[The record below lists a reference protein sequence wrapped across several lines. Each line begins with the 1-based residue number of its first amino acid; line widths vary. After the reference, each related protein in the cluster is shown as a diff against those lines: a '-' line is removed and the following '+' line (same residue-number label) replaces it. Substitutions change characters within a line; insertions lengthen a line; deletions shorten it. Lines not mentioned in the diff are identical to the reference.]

1 MTQVN
6 LLPPEIRQRT
16 QTRRLTVMV
25 VAAGLVLLVLM
36 GFLYVLQSASLSRVN
51 DEVAA
56 QESANAQLQA
66 QIAGLQEFAALQTE
80 AQTKKALLST
90 AFANEVSFSGVLLD
104 LSRVIPS
111 DAYLTT
117 FAAQVTPPATT
128 AVAPAAVPVTTA
140 PTTPLIGTITAAGQG
155 SGADALASWITR
167 LESVKGWVNP
177 WFTTIA
183 ETTPDSDRFTFN
195 SGADLTSDVL
205 TDRAR
210 EAATVTTPTTG
221 VTTP

>member
-1 MTQVN
+1 VTQVY
-6 LLPPEIRQRT
+6 LRTPEIRQRT
-16 QTRRLTVMV
+16 QTRRLTFMV
-25 VAAGLVLLVLM
+25 VLAGIALLVLV
-36 GFLYVLQSASLSRVN
+36 GFLYAVQSANLSRVN
-51 DEVAA
+51 EDIAA
-56 QESANAQLQA
+56 QETKNAQINS

-80 AQTKKALLST
+80 AQAKKALLTT

-117 FAAQVTPPATT
+117 FAAQVTPPEATAT
-128 AVAPAAVPVTTA
+128 VPTA
-140 PTTPLIGTITAAGQG
+140 PVSTTPLIGTMTAAGEG

-177 WFTTIA
+177 WISTFS
-183 ETTPDSDRFTFN
+183 ETTPNTDRFTFN

-210 EAATVTTPTTG
+210 DASAVTTP
-221 VTTP
+221 

>member
-1 MTQVN
+1 VTQVN

-16 QTRRLTVMV
+16 QSRRLTFMV
-25 VAAGLVLLVLM
+25 VLAGIALLVLV
-36 GFLYVLQSASLSRVN
+36 GFLYAVQAANLSRVN
-51 DEVAA
+51 EDIAA
-56 QESANAQLQA
+56 QESKNAQINA

-80 AQTKKALLST
+80 AQAKKALLST

-117 FAAQVTPPATT
+117 FAAQVTPPAAATT
-128 AVAPAAVPVTTA
+128 VPTAPVT
-140 PTTPLIGTITAAGQG
+140 TTPLIGTMTAAGEG
-155 SGADALASWITR
+155 SGADSLASWITR

-177 WFTTIA
+177 WISTFS
-183 ETTPDSDRFTFN
+183 ETTPNTDRFTFN

-210 EAATVTTPTTG
+210 GASEVTTP
-221 VTTP
+221 

>member
-16 QTRRLTVMV
+16 QTRKLTFMV
-25 VAAGLVLLVLM
+25 IGAGVVLLVLM
-36 GFLYVLQSASLSRVN
+36 AFFYVVTSANLSRVN
-51 DEVAA
+51 EDIAA
-56 QESANAQLQA
+56 QETRNAQLNSE
-66 QIAGLQEFAALQTE
+66 IAGLQEFAALQTE
-80 AQTKKALLST
+80 AQAKQALLT
-90 AFANEVSFSGVLLD
+90 AAFANEVSFSGILLD

-128 AVAPAAVPVTTA
+128 TTPATTVPVSA
-140 PTTPLIGTITAAGQG
+140 TPLIGTMTAAGEG
-155 SGADALASWITR
+155 SGADSLASWITR

-177 WFTTIA
+177 WISTFS

-210 EAATVTTPTTG
+210 DAGEVTTP
-221 VTTP
+221 

>member
-1 MTQVN
+1 VTQVN
-6 LLPPEIRQRT
+6 LLPPEIQQRT
-16 QTRRLTVMV
+16 QTRKLTVMIIG
-25 VAAGLVLLVLM
+25 AGVVLLVLM
-36 GFLYVLQSASLSRVN
+36 AFLYVVTSANLSRVN
-51 DEVAA
+51 EDIAA
-56 QESANAQLQA
+56 QETRNAQLNSE
-66 QIAGLQEFAALQTE
+66 IAGLQEFAALQTE
-80 AQTKKALLST
+80 AQAKQALLT
-90 AFANEVSFSGVLLD
+90 AAFANEVSFSGILLD

-128 AVAPAAVPVTTA
+128 TTPVTTVPVSA
-140 PTTPLIGTITAAGQG
+140 TPLIGTMTAAGEG
-155 SGADALASWITR
+155 SGADSLASWITR

-177 WFTTIA
+177 WISTFS

-210 EAATVTTPTTG
+210 DAGEVTTP
-221 VTTP
+221 

>member
-1 MTQVN
+1 V
-6 LLPPEIRQRT
+6 
-16 QTRRLTVMV
+16 
-25 VAAGLVLLVLM
+25 LV
-36 GFLYVLQSASLSRVN
+36 GFLYAVQAANLSRVN
-51 DEVAA
+51 EDIAA
-56 QESANAQLQA
+56 QETQNAQINA

-80 AQTKKALLST
+80 AQAKKALLTT

-117 FAAQVTPPATT
+117 FAAQVTPPAATT
-128 AVAPAAVPVTTA
+128 TEPTAPVT
-140 PTTPLIGTITAAGQG
+140 TTPLIGTMTAAGEG
-155 SGADALASWITR
+155 SGADSLASWITR

-177 WFTTIA
+177 WISTIT
-183 ETTPDSDRFTFN
+183 ETTPNTDRFTFN

-210 EAATVTTPTTG
+210 DAGEVTTP
-221 VTTP
+221 

>member
-16 QTRRLTVMV
+16 QTRRLTLMV
-25 VAAGLVLLVLM
+25 IAAGVVLLVLI
-36 GFLYVLQSASLSRVN
+36 GFFYAVQAANLARVKQ
-51 DEVAA
+51 DIAA
-56 QESANAQLQA
+56 QESKNAQINSE
-66 QIAGLQEFAALQTE
+66 IAGLQEFAALQTE

-90 AFANEVSFSGVLLD
+90 AFANEVSFSGILLD

-117 FAAQVTPPATT
+117 FAAQVTPPVVG
-128 AVAPAAVPVTTA
+128 AVPAAPVPGA
-140 PTTPLIGTITAAGQG
+140 PPVSATPLIGTMTAAGEG

-177 WFTTIA
+177 WISTFA
-183 ETTPDSDRFTFN
+183 ETTPNTDRFTFN

-205 TDRAR
+205 TERAR
-210 EAATVTTPTTG
+210 DAAAVTGP
-221 VTTP
+221 

>member
-16 QTRRLTVMV
+16 QSRRLTFMV
-25 VAAGLVLLVLM
+25 ILAGIALLVLV
-36 GFLYVLQSASLSRVN
+36 GFLYAVQAANLSRVN
-51 DEVAA
+51 EDIAA
-56 QESANAQLQA
+56 QETQNAQINA

-80 AQTKKALLST
+80 AQAKKALLTT

-117 FAAQVTPPATT
+117 FAAQVTPPAATT
-128 AVAPAAVPVTTA
+128 TVPTAPVT
-140 PTTPLIGTITAAGQG
+140 TTPLIGTMTAAGEG
-155 SGADALASWITR
+155 SGADSLASWITR

-177 WFTTIA
+177 WISTFT
-183 ETTPDSDRFTFN
+183 ETTPNTDRFTFN

-205 TDRAR
+205 TDRALGAS
-210 EAATVTTPTTG
+210 EATTP
-221 VTTP
+221 

>member
-1 MTQVN
+1 VTQVN

-16 QTRRLTVMV
+16 QTRRLTLMV
-25 VAAGLVLLVLM
+25 IVAGVAVLVLL
-36 GFLYVLQSASLSRVN
+36 GFFYVLTSASLSRVN
-51 DEVAA
+51 EDIAA
-56 QESANAQLQA
+56 QETQNAQINA

-80 AQTKKALLST
+80 AQAKKALLTT

-117 FAAQVTPPATT
+117 FAAQVTPPAATT
-128 AVAPAAVPVTTA
+128 TVPTAPVT
-140 PTTPLIGTITAAGQG
+140 TTPLIGTMTAAGEG
-155 SGADALASWITR
+155 SGADSLASWITR

-177 WFTTIA
+177 WISTFT
-183 ETTPDSDRFTFN
+183 ETTPNTDRFTFN

-205 TDRAR
+205 TDRALGAS
-210 EAATVTTPTTG
+210 EATTP
-221 VTTP
+221 

>member
-16 QTRRLTVMV
+16 QSRRLTFMV
-25 VAAGLVLLVLM
+25 ILAGIALLVLV
-36 GFLYVLQSASLSRVN
+36 GFLYAVQAANLSRVN
-51 DEVAA
+51 EDIAA
-56 QESANAQLQA
+56 QETQNAQINA

-80 AQTKKALLST
+80 AQAKKALLTT

-117 FAAQVTPPATT
+117 FAAQVTPPAATT
-128 AVAPAAVPVTTA
+128 TVPTAPVT
-140 PTTPLIGTITAAGQG
+140 TTPLIGTMTAAGEG
-155 SGADALASWITR
+155 SGADSLASWITR

-177 WFTTIA
+177 WISTFT
-183 ETTPDSDRFTFN
+183 ETTPNTDRFTFN
-195 SGADLTSDVL
+195 RGADLTSDVL
-205 TDRAR
+205 TDRALGAS
-210 EAATVTTPTTG
+210 EATTP
-221 VTTP
+221 